1 MYNDSFA
8 DRNNSVDSEIRSG
21 VASWSDKLLHTDK
34 LWLLKL
40 LLSVCLFVIPCQ
52 NSSLYNVGNCVK
64 IRIIY
69 FRNLIS
75 MLETQGYNEMGYS
88 FTSVK
93 LYRIPL

>member
-1 MYNDSFA
+1 MYDDSFV
-8 DRNNSVDSEIRSG
+8 DRTNSSIAKFDP
-21 VASWSDKLLHTDK
+21 VANWSDKRLHSDNVGLLM
-34 LWLLKL
+34 L

-52 NSSLYNVGNCVK
+52 NSSIYNVGNCVK
-64 IRIIY
+64 IRVIY

-75 MLETQGYNEMGYS
+75 MLETQGYNGIGYI